1 LGITIKPNRIFT
13 ERVTGFYFSF
23 FLLPRTMLRLTIIL
37 FLITQL
43 ALAQHSLNI
52 VREDVRIPM
61 RDGITL
67 GAILYRPDLE
77 GKFPALVYRT
87 PYGIDDYDSYA
98 EFPLKA
104 AKQGYLVYLVDV
116 RGRLTSEGEFEA
128 YRNEKPDGYDVI
140 EWVAAQAICN
150 GKVGTYGGSYPGIV
164 QWQAMS
170 QAPPHLLAAAPEM
183 TPIGSHSF
191 IYYGGAFSHPWL
203 DWFIPYILADKRKRA
218 NDTSG
223 PWDDEEATELW
234 EKSDRKK
241 WYQYRPLVEIPLLKK
256 YAPEYYQWLMHPD
269 SSAWWDFV
277 NLESDFP
284 KFKNPVFLLSGWYD
298 ATYGPE
304 GATRAFNKMK
314 TEAATDNA
322 KENTKLVLGPWN
334 HTSLNTRKTTFGEIN
349 FESSAGMDYDA
360 DLLRWFDSILKD
372 GPQSTLPPVSI
383 FVMGENKWRA
393 ENEWPLTRAVPT
405 SFYFH
410 STGKVAQDKNDGKL
424 NTVTP
429 KNEPAD
435 SYVFDPMNPL
445 WDIAY
450 EKSYPYDQREI
461 ESRKDVLV
469 YTSAPL
475 SADVE
480 VTGEIIAELFISSAA
495 KDTDFSFTLCDVS
508 PDGRSIN
515 LTGLDAGY
523 LRMRYRNGF
532 DKQELMVSNEIYK
545 IKIGNVYTA
554 NLFKKGHRIRVYI
567 TSSKT
572 PHYDPNPNTGTE
584 IATER
589 ILQSTAN
596 TIHHA
601 AKYPSRLIL
610 PVITK

>member
-1 LGITIKPNRIFT
+1 MF
-13 ERVTGFYFSF
+13 
-23 FLLPRTMLRLTIIL
+23 RLTAIL
-37 FLITQL
+37 FLTTHLSI
-43 ALAQHSLNI
+43 AQHPLNI
-52 VREDVRIPM
+52 IREEVRIPM

-67 GAILYRPDLE
+67 GAILYRPVLN
-77 GKFPALVYRT
+77 GKYPALVYRT
-87 PYGIDDYDSYA
+87 PYGIEDYDSYA

-140 EWVAAQAICN
+140 EWVATQPICN

-183 TPIGSHSF
+183 TPISSHSF

-203 DWFIPYILADKRKRA
+203 DWFTPYILADKRKRA

-223 PWDDEEATELW
+223 PWDDEEATEVW
-234 EKSDRKK
+234 EKSDRRK
-241 WYQYRPLVEIPLLKK
+241 WYQYRPLIEIPLLKK
-256 YAPEYYQWLMHPD
+256 YAPEYYQWLLHPD

-277 NLESDFP
+277 NMENDFS
-284 KFKNPVFLLSGWYD
+284 KFKSPVFLLSGWYD

-314 TEAATDNA
+314 TETTTDHA
-322 KENTKLVLGPWN
+322 KINTKLVLGPWN
-334 HTSLNTRKTTFGEIN
+334 HTSLNTRKTTFGEIS
-349 FESSAGMDYDA
+349 FGSSAGMDYDA
-360 DLLRWFDSILKD
+360 DLLHWFDSILKE
-372 GPQSTLPPVSI
+372 GSTSTFPPVSI

-393 ENEWPLTRAVPT
+393 ENEWPLSRAVPT
-405 SFYFH
+405 SLYFH
-410 STGKVAQDKNDGKL
+410 STGKVVLDKNDGLL
-424 NTVTP
+424 NIVTP
-429 KNEPAD
+429 KKEPSD
-435 SYVFDPMNPL
+435 SYIFDPLNPL
-445 WDIAY
+445 WDVAY

-475 SADVE
+475 TSDLE
-480 VTGEIIAELFISSAA
+480 VAGEIITELFVSSAA
-495 KDTDFSFTLCDVS
+495 KDTDFSFTLCDVY

-523 LRMRYRNGF
+523 LRMRYRKGLN
-532 DKQELMVSNEIYK
+532 KQELITPNEIYK
-545 IKIGNVYTA
+545 IRIGNVYTA
-554 NLFKKGHRIRVYI
+554 NLFKQGHRIRVYV
-567 TSSKT
+567 TSSKA

-584 IATER
+584 IATEKN
-589 ILQSTAN
+589 LVSTTN
-596 TIHHA
+596 TLHHSYR
-601 AKYPSRLIL
+601 YPSRLIL
-610 PVITK
+610 PVIPLK

>member
-1 LGITIKPNRIFT
+1 
-13 ERVTGFYFSF
+13 
-23 FLLPRTMLRLTIIL
+23 MLRLTIIL